1 MFALPLSLT
10 GDIHVFSEFTRMTL
24 VTCEK
29 CKDTL
34 SKTKIW
40 KGLLVPKLGKVEMW
54 GVAPCGVLWSIVTSC
69 GVLWS
74 IVASCG
80 VLWHLACPN
89 NRSACRL
96 AAGLVTPKVLT
107 AKQVFYLKMVP
118 SICLRLSDLS
128 NHIVMNS
135 VPIQLYCVWSWP
147 WPLPPT
153 TTPWSK
159 SRILCLILLSPLS
172 FENNA

>member
-1 MFALPLSLT
+1 MQRHIEQDKNLKRSAGSQI
-10 GDIHVFSEFTRMTL
+10 GKGRDVGCGTL
-24 VTCEK
+24 W
-29 CKDTL
+29 
-34 SKTKIW
+34 S
-40 KGLLVPKLGKVEMW
+40 
-54 GVAPCGVLWSIVTSC
+54 LWSIVTSC

-107 AKQVFYLKMVP
+107 AKQVFYLKMVLT
-118 SICLRLSDLS
+118 ICLRLSDLS

-135 VPIQLYCVWSWP
+135 VPI
-147 WPLPPT
+147 
-153 TTPWSK
+153 
-159 SRILCLILLSPLS
+159 
-172 FENNA
+172 

>member
-1 MFALPLSLT
+1 M
-10 GDIHVFSEFTRMTL
+10 
-24 VTCEK
+24 
-29 CKDTL
+29 
-34 SKTKIW
+34 W
-40 KGLLVPKLGKVEMW
+40 KMQRHIEQDKNLKRSAGSQIGKGRDV
-54 GVAPCGVLWSIVTSC
+54 GCGTLWSFVTSC

-135 VPIQLYCVWSWP
+135 VPI
-147 WPLPPT
+147 
-153 TTPWSK
+153 
-159 SRILCLILLSPLS
+159 
-172 FENNA
+172 